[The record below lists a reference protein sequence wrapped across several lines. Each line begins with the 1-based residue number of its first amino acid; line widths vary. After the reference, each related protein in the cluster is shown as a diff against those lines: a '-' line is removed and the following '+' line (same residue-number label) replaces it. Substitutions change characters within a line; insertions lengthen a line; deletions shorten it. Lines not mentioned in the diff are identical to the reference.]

1 MTSAQNKKPVPLSSD
16 LNVQIVPIDQ
26 LSPYANNPRTHNRK
40 QIRQIADS
48 LTEFGWTNPIL
59 VDDDDIVIAGHGRL
73 LAAEYLGMSKVPV
86 IQLSGMTEAQ
96 KRAYVIAD
104 NRLAEKAGWDE
115 ELLAAEFQFLADIR
129 LDYDIELTGFETGE
143 IDVLLG
149 AGTDQPEEE
158 PVELPN
164 PDQPPV
170 SRRGDLWQIGPHRIL
185 CGNALDE
192 TDWKKLL
199 GDTKAQMVFTD
210 PPYNVV
216 IGGNVSGLGKIK
228 HREFAMASGE
238 MDKAE
243 FIDFLRQVFALQEK
257 FSSDGS
263 IHYICMDWRHLVEVQ
278 TAAEGIY
285 SELKNLCV
293 WVKTNAGMGSFY
305 RSQHEM
311 VFVFKAGQGS
321 HINNF
326 GLGETGRHRS
336 NVWTYAGA
344 NTFRPDRADDLEAHP
359 TVKPISMVADAILD
373 CSKRGGLI
381 MDAFAGSGTT
391 LVAAHRTG
399 RHGAG
404 IEIDPAYC
412 DLIIQRLEQETGQ
425 TAILAGTGLPFTEV
439 AAKRLAEAS

>member
-1 MTSAQNKKPVPLSSD
+1 MTLALDKNPMTHSTD
-16 LNVQIVPIDQ
+16 LNVQIIPIDQ
-26 LSPYANNPRTHNRK
+26 LSPFANNPRTHNKK

-48 LTEFGWTNPIL
+48 LKAFGWTNPIL
-59 VDDDDIVIAGHGRL
+59 ADDDDIVVAGHGRL
-73 LAAEYLGMSKVPV
+73 LAAEYLGMSEVPV
-86 IQLSGMTEAQ
+86 IRLSGMTEAQ

-115 ELLAAEFQFLADIR
+115 ELLAAEFEFLAEYD
-129 LDYDIELTGFETGE
+129 LDFDLELTGFETGE

-149 AGTDQPEEE
+149 AGQDHPDEE
-158 PVELPN
+158 PVELPD

-170 SRRGDLWQIGPHRIL
+170 SRLGDLWQIGSHQIL

-192 TDWKKLL
+192 KDWEKLL
-199 GDTKAQMVFTD
+199 GDHKAQMVFTD

-216 IGGNVSGLGKIK
+216 IDGNVSGLGKVK

-238 MDKAE
+238 MEKDE
-243 FIDFLRQVFALQEK
+243 FIAFLSQAFALQKK
-257 FSSDGS
+257 FSTDGS

-278 TAAEGIY
+278 SAAEGIY

-311 VFVFKAGQGS
+311 VFVFKAGQGA

-344 NTFRPDRADDLEAHP
+344 NTFRPDRAEDLEAHP

-373 CSKRGGLI
+373 CSTRNGLV

-399 RHGAG
+399 RRGAG

-412 DLIIQRLEQETGQ
+412 DLIVKRLERETGEK
-425 TAILAGTGLPFTEV
+425 AILAGSGEGFSDV
-439 AAKRLAEAS
+439 AAMRLAEAR